1 MKWLL
6 ILLVFTFPSC
16 TLLDS
21 LRDESAS
28 IDRDLDREQGEAQA
42 EYAANRPR
50 TLNGLSANNNPSF
63 DPAVQRGYG
72 RKLASIEHESS
83 EAGAAIP
90 EFRRATRKD
99 FIDNEMREN
108 SLWDDQGQNNYLFS
122 HNRERQTGDLL
133 TIDIEKE
140 LKRDIQYQLWM
151 TLSPEQRKP
160 KKKAKAEGVDGAKP
174 ATGAQPATTA
184 KSAEEK
190 GKDEAEEAAKTN
202 LASGGK
208 DDDLVRMEVVE
219 NLGNGVVRAIGQKK
233 VIYRGASRV
242 VEVMALVNNK
252 DVDDGNR
259 VKSSAFLD
267 MKTQV
272 IQ

>member
-6 ILLVFTFPSC
+6 FLFVFTLPSC
-16 TLLDS
+16 TFIDS

-28 IDRDLDREQGEAQA
+28 IDRDLDQDQGEA
-42 EYAANRPR
+42 EYAARRPR
-50 TLNGLSANNNPSF
+50 TLRGLSANNTPSF
-63 DPAVQRGYG
+63 DPPVQRGYG
-72 RKLASIEHESS
+72 RRLSGIAHESS

-108 SLWDDQGQNNYLFS
+108 SLWDEQGQNNFLFS
-122 HNRERQTGDLL
+122 HNRERQAGDLI
-133 TIDIEKE
+133 TVDIEKE

-151 TLSPEQRKP
+151 TLTPEQRKP
-160 KKKAKAEGVDGAKP
+160 KKKAKASTANGAN
-174 ATGAQPATTA
+174 PATTPAATPGSSA

-190 GKDEAEEAAKTN
+190 GKDDAEEAAKTN

-208 DDDLVRMEVVE
+208 DDDVVRMEVVE
-219 NLGNGVVRAIGQKK
+219 SLGNGVVRAIGQKK
-233 VIYRGASRV
+233 VIYRGVSRI

-259 VKSSAFLD
+259 LKSSAMLD

-272 IQ
+272 VQ